1 MFNLHYL
8 ISAGVILLALIA
20 DRFYLRRGEVKII
33 QATQCEINRKRF
45 ALRFSVK
52 HNLRNCYL
60 TYTIR
65 DKEHPTT
72 VYAGRSRTLDFSRV
86 GINDEFIS
94 FDDCNFPPNSD
105 WQLDIQISS
114 CTGSY
119 INPLYKIFP
128 LITRFK
134 SEVHF
139 V

>member
-1 MFNLHYL
+1 MVNIPYL
-8 ISAGVILLALIA
+8 ASAGVILIA
-20 DRFYLRRGEVKII
+20 SSIDRFFLRRGEVEIVR
-33 QATQCEINRKRF
+33 AVQCNKNKKRF
-45 ALRFSVK
+45 ALRFTVK

-72 VYAGRSRTLDFSRV
+72 VYAGRSRTLDFSRI
-86 GINDEFIS
+86 GTNEEFIF
-94 FDDCNFPPNSD
+94 FDDCDFPPHSD

-134 SEVHF
+134 SEVRF